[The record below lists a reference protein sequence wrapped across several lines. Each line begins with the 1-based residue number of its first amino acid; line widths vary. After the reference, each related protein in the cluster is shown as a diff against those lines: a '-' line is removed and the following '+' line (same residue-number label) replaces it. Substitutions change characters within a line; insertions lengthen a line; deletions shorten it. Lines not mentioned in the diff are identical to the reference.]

1 MSEFRSICLQKPAA
15 QLDANSVRAKL
26 ELAKNAKLEAT
37 KRKLQEGYQESD
49 NGMRAAAAAAAMA
62 IGYPSFIV
70 LVVVHALCCAA

>member
-49 NGMRAAAAAAAMA
+49 NGMRAAAAAMA

>member
-1 MSEFRSICLQKPAA
+1 LSEFRSICLQKPAA

-49 NGMRAAAAAAAMA
+49 NGMRAAAMG

-70 LVVVHALCCAA
+70 LVVHALCCAA